1 MYAFGHNYLH
11 WNKIFLL
18 NCIVIINYSFRRQT
32 TYNEFANGMMMM
44 KTKICTLSLLAMMV
58 SFSTQAAEIYKGKDG
73 SSVDLYGR
81 LGFNISDKKTG
92 DTQGD
97 FDGRLGVSGRQVV
110 NDTVSVIGLAQYQV
124 NSAEYANNVEG
135 ENESLTARYVWAGL
149 DMSQYGKITGG
160 RVSSGLIMFT
170 DIGDV
175 FASSDVSTGRQARH
189 IDPTAV
195 QVFRQD
201 GTVQYQN
208 TFGNLD
214 FSTAYIIGNNTS
226 DLDYGYNTALRYT
239 LDMGDAGKLAPV
251 VAFQKTR
258 AKQSVNSRTD
268 GADTFTYGG
277 VGTRYYVGSLMLGL
291 LYSQDAVAY
300 TTGHEDSK
308 DKNWEFTAAYD
319 INSDW
324 TVRTGYRYL
333 NNEGGDEL
341 ELRDTTFEAQYKLT
355 PRSSIYTAYILRD
368 GHDGKNINTGRTVS
382 FGGSSASESFYHA
395 GLRYEF

>member
-1 MYAFGHNYLH
+1 
-11 WNKIFLL
+11 
-18 NCIVIINYSFRRQT
+18 
-32 TYNEFANGMMMM
+32 M
-44 KTKICTLSLLAMMV
+44 KTKVFTVSLLAMMA
-58 SFSTQAAEIYKGKDG
+58 SFTTQAAEIYKGKDG
-73 SSVDLYGR
+73 STVDLYGR

-92 DTQGD
+92 DVQGD
-97 FDGRLGVSGRQVV
+97 FDGRFGVSGRQVV

-135 ENESLTARYVWAGL
+135 ENDSLTARYVWAGL
-149 DMSQYGKITGG
+149 DMSEYGKITGG

-208 TFGNLD
+208 TFGNFDL
-214 FSTAYIIGNNTS
+214 STAWIIGNNTS
-226 DLDYGYNTALRYT
+226 DLDYGYNAAMRYT

-258 AKQSVNSRTD
+258 AKQSDNSRTN

-277 VGTRYYVGSLMLGL
+277 AGTRYYLGSLMLGL
-291 LYSQDAVAY
+291 LYSQDTVTY
-300 TTGHEDSK
+300 TNGLADSK
-308 DKNWEFTAAYD
+308 DKNWEFTAVYN

-324 TVRTGYRYL
+324 AVRTGYRHL

-355 PRSSIYTAYILRD
+355 PRSSIYTAYILRN
-368 GHDGKNINTGRTVS
+368 GHDGKNVMTGRSVS
-382 FGGSSASESFYHA
+382 FGGSSAAESFWHA

>member
-1 MYAFGHNYLH
+1 MNT
-11 WNKIFLL
+11 
-18 NCIVIINYSFRRQT
+18 R
-32 TYNEFANGMMMM
+32 
-44 KTKICTLSLLAMMV
+44 ICALSLLVMMTT
-58 SFSTQAAEIYKGKDG
+58 FSTQAAEIYKAKDG
-73 SSVDLYGR
+73 STVDLYGR

-97 FDGRLGVSGRQVV
+97 FDGRLGVSGRQYV

-135 ENESLTARYVWAGL
+135 ENDSLTARYVWAGL
-149 DMSQYGKITGG
+149 DMSEYGKITGG

-208 TFGNLD
+208 TFGNFD

-226 DLDYGYNTALRYT
+226 DLDYGYNSALRYT
-239 LDMGDAGKLAPV
+239 LDMGAAGKLAPV
-251 VAFQKTR
+251 IAFQKTR
-258 AKQSVNSRTD
+258 ANQSADSRTD

-277 VGTRYYVGSLMLGL
+277 VGTRYYLNDLMLGL
-291 LYSQDAVAY
+291 LYSQDTVTY
-300 TTGHEDSK
+300 TNGLADSK
-308 DKNWEFTAAYD
+308 DKDVEFTAVYN

-324 TVRTGYRYL
+324 AVRAGYRHL
-333 NNEGGDEL
+333 DNEGGDEL
-341 ELRDTTFEAQYKLT
+341 QLRDTTFEAQYKLT
-355 PRSSIYTAYILRD
+355 SHSSLYAAYIFRN
-368 GHDGKNINTGRTVS
+368 GQNGTNRMTGRSVS
-382 FGGSSASESFYHA
+382 FGGSSASESFYHT

>member
-1 MYAFGHNYLH
+1 
-11 WNKIFLL
+11 
-18 NCIVIINYSFRRQT
+18 
-32 TYNEFANGMMMM
+32 M
-44 KTKICTLSLLAMMV
+44 KTKGYIISLLALLV
-58 SFSTQAAEIYKGKDG
+58 SGTTQAAEIYQNKDG

-81 LGFNISDKKTG
+81 LGFNVSDKKTG
-92 DTQGD
+92 NTQGD
-97 FDGRLGVSGRQVV
+97 FDGRLGISGRQVV

-135 ENESLTARYVWAGL
+135 ENDSLTARYVWAGL
-149 DMSQYGKITGG
+149 DMAQYGKLTGG

-208 TFGNLD
+208 SFGNLD

-226 DLDYGYNTALRYT
+226 DLDYGYNAALRYT
-239 LDMGDAGKLAPV
+239 LDMGAAGKLAPV

-258 AKQSVNSRTD
+258 AKMSENSRTN

-277 VGTRYYVGSLMLGL
+277 MGTRYYLGSLMLGY
-291 LYSQDAVAY
+291 LYSQDTVTY
-300 TTGHEDSK
+300 TNGNPDSK
-308 DKNWEFTAAYD
+308 DKNHEFTAVYD

-324 TVRTGYRYL
+324 TVRAGYRYL
-333 NNEGGDEL
+333 KNEGGDQL
-341 ELRDTTFEAQYKLT
+341 KLRDTTFEAQYKLT
-355 PRSSIYTAYILRD
+355 PRSSIYTAYILRN
-368 GHDGKNINTGRTVS
+368 GHDGQNLSTGRSVS
-382 FGGSSASESFYHA
+382 FGGSSAAESFYHA

>member
-1 MYAFGHNYLH
+1 M
-11 WNKIFLL
+11 KIR
-18 NCIVIINYSFRRQT
+18 NCTVSL
-32 TYNEFANGMMMM
+32 FALMA
-44 KTKICTLSLLAMMV
+44 SL
-58 SFSTQAAEIYKGKDG
+58 STQAAEIYKENDG
-73 SSVDLYGR
+73 SFVDLYGR
-81 LGFNISDKKTG
+81 LGFNISNKKTG

-135 ENESLTARYVWAGL
+135 ENDSLTARYVWAGL
-149 DMSQYGKITGG
+149 DMSEYGKITGG

-175 FASSDVSTGRQARH
+175 FASSDVSTGRQARK

-208 TFGNLD
+208 TFGNID

-226 DLDYGYNTALRYT
+226 DLDYGYNSALRYT
-239 LDMGDAGKLAPV
+239 LDMGSAGKLTPV
-251 VAFQKTR
+251 IAFQKTR
-258 AKQSVNSRTD
+258 AKQSENSRTN

-277 VGTRYYVGSLMLGL
+277 LGTRYYLDSLMLGL
-291 LYSQDAVAY
+291 LYSQDTVTY
-300 TTGHEDSK
+300 TNGYADSK
-308 DKNWEFTAAYD
+308 DKNWEFTAVYD

-324 TVRTGYRYL
+324 AVRTGYRYL
-333 NNEGGDEL
+333 NNEGGDDL
-341 ELRDTTFEAQYKLT
+341 ELRDTTFEVQYKLT
-355 PRSSIYTAYILRD
+355 PRSSIYTAYVMRN
-368 GHDGKNINTGRTVS
+368 GHDGKNVMTGRTVS